1 MSKFITRVDD
11 INNKYEVIFKTND
24 KEEYK
29 YIEKYIEDYYREDY
43 YREIID
49 CLKSD
54 EVIRKCE
61 NCRYSDIRFDNC
73 LYCIGVKEPEVVYPT
88 YSCKNWK
95 YKYAKKFL

>member
-1 MSKFITRVDD
+1 MSEFITRVDN
-11 INNKYEVIFKTND
+11 INNEYEVIFKTND

-29 YIEKYIEDYYREDY
+29 YIEDCCREV
-43 YREIID
+43 ID
-49 CLKSD
+49 HLKPD
-54 EVIRKCE
+54 KVIRKCE
-61 NCRYSDIRFDNC
+61 NCRYSDIRFNNC

>member
-1 MSKFITRVDD
+1 MSEFITR
-11 INNKYEVIFKTND
+11 INNINNEYEVIFKTDN

-29 YIEKYIEDYYREDY
+29 YIEDCCREV
-43 YREIID
+43 ID
-49 CLKSD
+49 HLKPD

-61 NCRYSDIRFDNC
+61 NCKYSDIRFNNC
-73 LYCIGVKEPEVVYPT
+73 LYCIGVKESEVVYPT

>member
-1 MSKFITRVDD
+1 MSEFITR
-11 INNKYEVIFKTND
+11 INNINNEYEVIFKTDN

-29 YIEKYIEDYYREDY
+29 YIEDCCREV
-43 YREIID
+43 ID
-49 CLKSD
+49 HLKPD
-54 EVIRKCE
+54 EVIRNCS
-61 NCRYSDIRFDNC
+61 NCRYSDIRFNNC